1 MYDINDNKTK
11 LTSDIINTSV
21 SKKEDIVAPSNRS
34 KLSFAKDVPFIPF
47 INMKYEIEVKATPP
61 KTEPT
66 HLDFCS

>member
-34 KLSFAKDVPFIPF
+34 
-47 INMKYEIEVKATPP
+47 
-61 KTEPT
+61 
-66 HLDFCS
+66 